1 MPSSILSNL
10 KRQVNPQFFLSLFLY
25 LVFLVTYYFKGLKG
39 DSSNFTVFLSIIL
52 YVFNIFWFYTKR
64 SKIFDNPI
72 PTVIQL
78 MLFYLLNLILSYSYF
93 DPFNKSTNQSTSGE
107 KMVIDDYKPLIFS
120 GMAIIGFVGMI
131 MFSFFIFGLKTSRV
145 PGGLGVPKSILLGH
159 SIFENYLSNLLKF
172 GGFFMAII
180 GICSLLMFFLLYTP
194 LSITFISTILN
205 IGILFVTLA
214 LFYKSLKKPKGL
226 FDNLPPWANLLLSYI
241 FYIPCLII
249 SLVDS
254 TKSQYSSTKKTYT
267 TILAVEI
274 LLICLR
280 ILLPYL
286 YKLYNKY
293 FTIQGDVIEKG
304 PIYLDNKH
312 SLGVIK
318 NYEEI
323 SKIMGQKIKDKS
335 YNYNYA
341 VSANIWINPQSKATS
356 PAYNKPTT
364 ILDYG
369 EVFKINLNKNNL
381 EFLASTTEDDKI
393 TEPLVKIYQTKD
405 FFYQKW
411 NSIVLNYEGGTL
423 DVFINN
429 TLVSSTPNITPI
441 MKYNSVITGSDN
453 GIQGGIKNII
463 YYNRVLTRNDVK
475 AIYNK

>member
-1 MPSSILSNL
+1 
-10 KRQVNPQFFLSLFLY
+10 
-25 LVFLVTYYFKGLKG
+25 
-39 DSSNFTVFLSIIL
+39 
-52 YVFNIFWFYTKR
+52 
-64 SKIFDNPI
+64 
-72 PTVIQL
+72 
-78 MLFYLLNLILSYSYF
+78 
-93 DPFNKSTNQSTSGE
+93 
-107 KMVIDDYKPLIFS
+107 
-120 GMAIIGFVGMI
+120 
-131 MFSFFIFGLKTSRV
+131 
-145 PGGLGVPKSILLGH
+145 
-159 SIFENYLSNLLKF
+159 
-172 GGFFMAII
+172 MAII